1 MSGKQE
7 PISVE
12 IYGQT
17 YNVRGEGDPA
27 YLTDLAQFVD
37 SRMREIASQ
46 LSTLD
51 PLKIAILAAL
61 NIADELKQTQQRKND
76 AVGILMEKAEQLAE
90 QLGGSLADPG
100 GEQLKL

>member
-1 MSGKQE
+1 MNGKNE
-7 PISVE
+7 PITVE

-27 YLTDLAQFVD
+27 YLTELAQFVD
-37 SRMREIASQ
+37 SRMRDIASQ

-61 NIADELKQTQQRKND
+61 NLADELHVTQQQKKA
-76 AVGILMEKAEQLAE
+76 AVGIWMEKAEQLAE
-90 QLGGSLADPG
+90 ALEGSLPRPS
-100 GEQLKL
+100 QRH

>member
-1 MSGKQE
+1 MNGKHE
-7 PISVE
+7 PITVE

-27 YLTDLAQFVD
+27 YLTELAQFVD

-61 NIADELKQTQQRKND
+61 NLADELHVTQQQKK
-76 AVGILMEKAEQLAE
+76 AATGIWMEKAEQLANALE
-90 QLGGSLADPG
+90 GTLNRASNRQ
-100 GEQLKL
+100 

>member
-37 SRMREIASQ
+37 GRMREIASQ
-46 LSTLD
+46 LATLD

-61 NIADELKQTQQRKND
+61 NIADELKQQQQQRKD
-76 AVGILMEKAEQLAE
+76 AVGILMEKAEQLADR
-90 QLGGSLADPG
+90 LGQA
-100 GEQLKL
+100 

>member
-1 MSGKQE
+1 MDGKLE
-7 PISVE
+7 PVTVE

-37 SRMREIASQ
+37 RRMREIASQ

-61 NIADELKQTQQRKND
+61 NLADELHVSEREKKE
-76 AVGILMEKAEQLAE
+76 AAGIWMEKAEQLANA
-90 QLGGSLADPG
+90 LDGTLRTAGGRH
-100 GEQLKL
+100 

>member
-1 MSGKQE
+1 MNGKNE
-7 PISVE
+7 PITVE

-27 YLTDLAQFVD
+27 YLTELAQFVD
-37 SRMREIASQ
+37 SRMRDIASQ

-61 NIADELKQTQQRKND
+61 NLADELHVTQQQKKA
-76 AVGILMEKAEQLAE
+76 AVGIWMEKAEQLAE
-90 QLGGSLADPG
+90 ALEGSLPRTS
-100 GEQLKL
+100 QRH